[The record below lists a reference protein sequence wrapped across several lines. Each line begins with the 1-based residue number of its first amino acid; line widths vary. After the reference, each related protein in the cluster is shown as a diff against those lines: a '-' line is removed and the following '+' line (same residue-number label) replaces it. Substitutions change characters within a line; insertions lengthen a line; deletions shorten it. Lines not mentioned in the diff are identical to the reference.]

1 MSLSYFRI
9 ANAIIIKPIFSS
21 RLHATPKKPLI
32 FNLRSF
38 CELFLWHR
46 THTAAQNDG
55 KSLDKKLGQEG
66 KIWVSDIRIYFS
78 ANPKMTWHSK
88 RFKLLLFFFKR
99 VESSGSPIDH
109 ALMHK
114 Y

>member
-21 RLHATPKKPLI
+21 PLHATPKKPLI
-32 FNLRSF
+32 FNLRFF

-46 THTAAQNDG
+46 THTAAQNDR

-78 ANPKMTWHSK
+78 VNPKMTWHSK
-88 RFKLLLFFFKR
+88 RFKLLLFPLKGLR
-99 VESSGSPIDH
+99 VQG
-109 ALMHK
+109 ALLIMH
-114 Y
+114 